1 MKDAAPAAP
10 SQDAQECCAKGSGLQ
25 CCTPFWAFISC
36 IMVLILIMM
45 AFGVIGGAVF
55 EAKGNGGKIRDDP
68 VAISL
73 TAVGVVFGVLAIC
86 ILLCS
91 SSCMP
96 FVKVCCACWIHGGC
110 EELNKD
116 EDDNDEAAAAADEA
130 DPLIAVDDSAV
141 DGAGASGYQVE
152 ARKNDERRITM
163 ELNKS

>member
-1 MKDAAPAAP
+1 M
-10 SQDAQECCAKGSGLQ
+10 
-25 CCTPFWAFISC
+25 T
-36 IMVLILIMM
+36 
-45 AFGVIGGAVF
+45 AFGVVGGAVF
-55 EAKGNGGKIRDDP
+55 DAKGNGGKIRDDP

-73 TAVGVVFGVLAIC
+73 TAVGAVFAVLTIC
-86 ILLCS
+86 ILLCGP
-91 SSCMP
+91 MP
-96 FVKVCCACWIHGGC
+96 FVELCCVCWIHGGC

-116 EDDNDEAAAAADEA
+116 RNEDDNDEAAAAADEA

>member
-1 MKDAAPAAP
+1 
-10 SQDAQECCAKGSGLQ
+10 
-25 CCTPFWAFISC
+25 
-36 IMVLILIMM
+36 MVLLLIMT
-45 AFGVIGGAVF
+45 AFGMVGGAVVD
-55 EAKGNGGKIRDDP
+55 AKGNGGKIRDDP

-73 TAVGVVFGVLAIC
+73 WAVGAVFGVLAIC
-86 ILLCS
+86 ILLCWNDDELT
-91 SSCMP
+91 CMP
-96 FVKVCCACWIHGGC
+96 FVKVCCVCWIHGGC

-116 EDDNDEAAAAADEA
+116 RNEDDNDEAAAAADEA